1 LISFIAFIM
10 LSSTDKSRIVIQLR
24 QFGCSNLEAE
34 IYLQSLQVGPAS
46 VQEVSQKLKKNR
58 VTVHSAMRQLVDKG
72 FLFETKKGKKRL
84 LVAEEP
90 IALFRILQKKKNDL
104 DLMETHL
111 DHVVKLLN
119 SVQIVDRGQP
129 TVRMYE
135 GVDGFKKM
143 LEESLTARGEV
154 LVFTYVD
161 IFSEILDPNYLEN
174 YFKRRAK
181 KGIHTRLIFPPCK
194 FANRVYKKAK
204 QYNIRVRLL
213 PPELKWA
220 SGFFS
225 WNDCVAL
232 MSYTEGRLTCTIIE
246 NKDIVYFIRKIMFEL
261 IWSHCAYS
269 ID

>member
-1 LISFIAFIM
+1 L
-10 LSSTDKSRIVIQLR
+10 LNSTQKSRILSQLN
-24 QFGCSNLEAE
+24 QFGCSDIEAE
-34 IYLQSLQVGPAS
+34 IYIQSLQIGPS
-46 VQEVSQKLKKNR
+46 TVQEVSQKLRKNR
-58 VTVHSAMRQLVDKG
+58 VTVHSAMEQLVVKG
-72 FLFETKKGKKRL
+72 FLFESRRGKKRL

-90 IALFRILQKKKNDL
+90 AALFRILQKKKNDL
-104 DLMETHL
+104 ELMESNL

-119 SVQIVDRGQP
+119 SVQVADRGQP
-129 TVRMYE
+129 SVRMYE

-143 LEESLTARGEV
+143 LEESLTAKGEV

-161 IFSEILDPNYLEN
+161 IFSKLLDPDYLEN

-181 KGIHTRLIFPPCK
+181 KGIHTRLIFPPCR
-194 FANRVYKKAK
+194 FADRVNKKAK

-213 PPELKWA
+213 PSELKWA

-246 NKDIVYFIRKIMFEL
+246 NKDIVFFVRSIMFEL
-261 IWSHCAYS
+261 IWRQAEEMV
-269 ID
+269 